1 MFLGKVVI
9 LGGDLRQILPVIE
22 GGGRAHIVGVAVT
35 NSPLWHSVEILHLNI
50 NMRLTVQ
57 TVDPLLKSEVAAF
70 AQWVLS
76 IGDGTTPAV
85 AREGESLPSWVTI
98 PDEFL
103 AHTTGDKI
111 DAIVQAVYVN
121 LVSRYSDPSYL
132 RGRAILTP
140 TNDMAEKI
148 NDHVLSLLPLDDR
161 EYLSFDS
168 VGNSSDG
175 VRNIDAFYHVE
186 CLNKIKINNFP
197 WHRLVLKVGVPIML
211 LRNLNQSAGLCDG
224 TRLIVTKLADKVI
237 EAVVITG
244 SNVGDVVYI
253 PRICLATKQPK
264 WPFNCIG
271 TNFLIGFAML

>member
-1 MFLGKVVI
+1 M
-9 LGGDLRQILPVIE
+9 
-22 GGGRAHIVGVAVT
+22 
-35 NSPLWHSVEILHLNI
+35 
-50 NMRLTVQ
+50 
-57 TVDPLLKSEVAAF
+57 
-70 AQWVLS
+70 
-76 IGDGTTPAV
+76 
-85 AREGESLPSWVTI
+85 
-98 PDEFL
+98 
-103 AHTTGDKI
+103 HTTGDKI

-132 RGRAILTP
+132 RERAILTP

-253 PRICLATKQPK
+253 PRICLTSKQPK

-271 TNFLIGFAML
+271 ANFLLGFAML